1 MKILEQ
7 IRTVRECKNLSQED
21 MAERMDM
28 TVSGYGKLERGE
40 TKMYV
45 ETLVKIAQALDT
57 DLKDLLAVE
66 GKAPIYVQD
75 SDISQSP
82 ILSNYNYYSSYY
94 YVGSDEKAEHLIS
107 QLKHLN
113 DLLLEKQ
120 LLIQQ
125 QAEQLKMAQEMI
137 ELLKNQ
143 SKSVQAA

>member
-21 MAERMDM
+21 MAERMNM

-45 ETLVKIAQALDT
+45 ETLVRIAQALDT

>member
-1 MKILEQ
+1 MQILEQ

-21 MAERMDM
+21 MAERMNM

-82 ILSNYNYYSSYY
+82 IQSNYNYYSSYY

-137 ELLKNQ
+137 ELLKN
-143 SKSVQAA
+143 KS

>member
-1 MKILEQ
+1 MQILEQ

-21 MAERMDM
+21 MAERMNM

-45 ETLVKIAQALDT
+45 ETLVRIAQALDT

-137 ELLKNQ
+137 ELLKN
-143 SKSVQAA
+143 KS